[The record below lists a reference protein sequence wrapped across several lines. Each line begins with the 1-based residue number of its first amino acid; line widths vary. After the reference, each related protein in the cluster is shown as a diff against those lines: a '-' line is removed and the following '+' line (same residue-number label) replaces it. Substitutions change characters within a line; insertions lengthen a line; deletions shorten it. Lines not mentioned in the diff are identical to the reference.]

1 MLILTKFIKKL
12 YTSTADL
19 ISKIIPVDFQTPTVS
34 ISKSVIGIKQQEF
47 MNKSKEAILT
57 QELIYIQTSPCI
69 FNTHKLSTRIESLWN
84 CLHQELSD
92 IKTKLVALESLV
104 VDQIYMVRKKYC
116 ETPIAEDPH
125 QSPTS
130 QLPTN

>member
-69 FNTHKLSTRIESLWN
+69 FNTHKLSTRIESL
-84 CLHQELSD
+84 
-92 IKTKLVALESLV
+92 
-104 VDQIYMVRKKYC
+104 
-116 ETPIAEDPH
+116 
-125 QSPTS
+125 
-130 QLPTN
+130 